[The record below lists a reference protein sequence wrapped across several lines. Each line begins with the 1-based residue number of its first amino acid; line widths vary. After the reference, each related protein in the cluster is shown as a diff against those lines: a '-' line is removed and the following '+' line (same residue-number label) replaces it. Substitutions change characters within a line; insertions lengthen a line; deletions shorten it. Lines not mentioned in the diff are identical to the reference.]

1 MEVLPVSI
9 RNLDKIFNPHRV
21 AVIGA
26 SSNPGTVGYSVLR
39 NMINASFNGV
49 VYPVNPKRESVQ
61 GIQSYPDVASLPR
74 TPDLAVICTPATTVP
89 GLVRDCGAQGI
100 RGLVI
105 LSAGFRETGAEGKAL
120 EGEVKAAAAEFEG
133 MRIIGPNCLG
143 IIVPR
148 IGMNATFAAGHPA
161 DGNVAFVSQSGALC
175 TSILDWAVEEGIGF
189 SYFVSVGNML
199 DVDFGDLIDY
209 FGEDE
214 HTRSILLYIESVTE
228 ARKFMSASR
237 AFARSKPILVYKAG
251 RFAESAKAASSHTG
265 AMAGEDAVYDAAFR
279 RAGMVRVYEI
289 GDLFDSAELLAR
301 IRPPSGSRL
310 AILTNAGGPGVMATD
325 ALIARRGTLAPLA
338 AETLAKLNEILPRF
352 WSHGNPVDV
361 LGDAPPE
368 RYAAALEILLAD
380 PNVDAVIAILAPQAV
395 TDPTTTAREVSAIA
409 TKSPKPVL
417 AAWMGG
423 RLMREGVELF
433 NRAGVP
439 TYATP
444 DQAVEAFMH
453 LVDYARNLELL
464 YETPREIPVRFPLDQ
479 ATIRTQVAPL
489 LRKAEIL
496 SEADSKEVLAA
507 YGIPVVQPLIA
518 GTADEAVAAA
528 KKAGYPVVL
537 KILSPDITHK
547 TDVGGVA
554 VGLHSDD
561 EVRATFAR
569 MLDEVRARRPEARL
583 EGVTVQRMIDT
594 SRGFELLVGAKKDPT
609 FGAVLMMGMGG
620 IAAEVYKDTTLAL
633 PPLNERL
640 TRRRLESLQSWPLI
654 EGYRGRPG
662 ADIDLLVETVMR
674 VSYLVADYPEIK
686 ELDINPLVASPDEV
700 VAVDARIVVDQ
711 EALKNPP
718 RPYSHLAI
726 RPYPEGYTRQATLR
740 NGTKVLLRPI
750 RPEDEP
756 LWHEMLAVSSRESIR
771 FRFRYLFKESTHQM
785 AIPFCFIDYDREMAI
800 VAEIEDGGRKRIVG
814 VGRLVV
820 GPDPTTAEYAVFVA
834 DPWQNQGLGGVL
846 TDYCLEIARNW
857 GVQVV
862 TAETTP
868 DNVRMIAIFQ
878 HRGFKI
884 EHRTQDGVVLAQL
897 LQGSPSP

>member
-1 MEVLPVSI
+1 MSI
-9 RNLDKIFNPHRV
+9 RNLGKIFNPHRV

-26 SSNPGTVGYSVLR
+26 SSNPGTVGFSVLR
-39 NMINASFNGV
+39 NMINAGFTGV

-61 GIQSYPDVASLPR
+61 GIQSYPDIPSLPR
-74 TPDLAVICTPATTVP
+74 IPDLAVICTPGSTVP
-89 GLVRDCGAQGI
+89 GLVRQCGEAGI

-105 LSAGFRETGAEGKAL
+105 LSAGFREIGSEGKAL
-120 EGEVKAAAAEFEG
+120 EAEVKAAAAEFDG

-148 IGMNATFAAGHPA
+148 IGMNATFAAGHPP
-161 DGNVAFVSQSGALC
+161 DGNVAFISQSGALC
-175 TSILDWAVEEGIGF
+175 TSILDWAVDEGIGF
-189 SYFVSVGNML
+189 SYFVSVGNMI

-214 HTRSILLYIESVTE
+214 KTRSILLYIESVSE

-265 AMAGEDAVYDAAFR
+265 AMAGEDSVYDAAFR

-289 GDLFDSAELLAR
+289 GDLFDSAELLAK
-301 IRPPSGSRL
+301 IRPPRGSRL

-325 ALIARRGTLAPLA
+325 ALIARRGTLAQLSP
-338 AETLAKLNEILPRF
+338 ETMSKLNEILPKF

-380 PNVDAVIAILAPQAV
+380 PGVDAVIAVLAPQSV

-409 TKSPKPVL
+409 AKSAKPVL

-423 RLMREGVELF
+423 RLMRDGIELF
-433 NRAGVP
+433 NQASVP

-464 YETPREIPVRFPLDQ
+464 YETPREMPVRLSLDQ
-479 ATIRTQVAPL
+479 ATVRKQVRPL
-489 LRKAEIL
+489 LEKAEIL
-496 SEADSKEVLAA
+496 SEQDSKEILAA
-507 YGIPVVQPLIA
+507 YGVPVVLPQTA
-518 GTADEAVAAA
+518 RTADEAVAAA

-554 VGLHSDD
+554 LGLHSDD
-561 EVRATFAR
+561 EVRAAFAR
-569 MLDEVRARRPEARL
+569 MMDTVRQRRPEARI
-583 EGVTVQRMIDT
+583 EGITVQRMIDT

-609 FGAVLMMGMGG
+609 FGSVLMVGMGG
-620 IAAEVYKDTTLAL
+620 IAAEVYKDTALAL

-654 EGYRGRPG
+654 EGYRGKPG
-662 ADIDLLVETVMR
+662 ADLDLLVETIMR

-700 VAVDARIVVDQ
+700 VAVDARIVVDE

-718 RPYSHLAI
+718 RPYAHLAI
-726 RPYPEGYTRQATLR
+726 RPYPEGYSRSVTLR
-740 NGTKVLLRPI
+740 NGTKVHLRPI

-756 LWHEMLAVSSRESIR
+756 MWHEMLAVSSRESIR
-771 FRFRYLFKESTHQM
+771 FRFRYLFKQSTHQM

-800 VAEIEDGGRKRIVG
+800 VAEVEDAGQKKIAG

-820 GPDPTTAEYAVFVA
+820 GPDPTNAEYAVFVA
-834 DPWQNQGLGGVL
+834 DPWQNQGLGGML
-846 TDYCLEIARNW
+846 TDYCLEIARSW

-862 TAETTP
+862 KAETTP

-878 HRGFKI
+878 HRGFAI
-884 EHRTQDGVVLAQL
+884 EHHTTDGVVLAQL
-897 LQGSPSP
+897 LQGTRETP

>member
-1 MEVLPVSI
+1 MSI

-21 AVIGA
+21 AVVGA

-39 NMINASFNGV
+39 NMINAGFTGV

-74 TPDLAVICTPATTVP
+74 VPDLAAICTPAPTVP
-89 GLVRDCGAQGI
+89 GIVRDCGRVGI
-100 RGLVI
+100 RGLVV
-105 LSAGFRETGAEGKAL
+105 LTAGFREAGAEGKDL
-120 EGEVKAAAAEFEG
+120 EAELKAAASEFDG
-133 MRIIGPNCLG
+133 MRIVGPNCLG

-148 IGMNATFAAGHPA
+148 IGLNATFAAGHPP
-161 DGNVAFVSQSGALC
+161 DGNVAFISQSGALC
-175 TSILDWAVEEGIGF
+175 TSILDWATEEGIGF
-189 SYFVSVGNML
+189 SYFVSVGNMI
-199 DVDFGDLIDY
+199 DVDFGDLVDY

-214 HTRSILLYIESVTE
+214 RTRSILLYIESVSQ
-228 ARKFMSASR
+228 ARKFMSACR

-301 IRPPSGSRL
+301 IRPPAGSRL

-325 ALIARRGTLAPLA
+325 ALIARRGTLAILSQQ
-338 AETLAKLNEILPRF
+338 TMAKLDELLPPF

-380 PNVDAVIAILAPQAV
+380 PGVDAVIAILAPQAV
-395 TDPTTTAREVSAIA
+395 TDPTTTAREVAAIA
-409 TKSPKPVL
+409 SKSAKPVL
-417 AAWMGG
+417 ASWMGG
-423 RLMREGVELF
+423 KLMREGIETF

-453 LVDYARNLELL
+453 LVDYARNLEML
-464 YETPREIPVRFPLDQ
+464 YETPREVPVHFPLDQ
-479 ATIRTQVAPL
+479 GTVRKGLEPL
-489 LRKAEIL
+489 FRKGKIL
-496 SEADSKEVLAA
+496 SEAESKEVLAA
-507 YGIPVVQPLIA
+507 YGIPVVRPQPA
-518 GTADEAVAAA
+518 RTVDEAVAAA
-528 KKAGYPVVL
+528 RSQGYPVVL

-554 VGLHSDD
+554 LGLHSDD
-561 EVRATFAR
+561 EVRAAFTR
-569 MLDEVRARRPEARL
+569 MMATVRERRPQARI

-594 SRGFELLVGAKKDPT
+594 SQGFELLLGAKKDPT
-609 FGAVLMMGMGG
+609 FGTVLMVGMGG
-620 IAAEVYKDTTLAL
+620 IAAEVYKDTALAL

-640 TRRRLESLQSWPLI
+640 ARRKLESLRSWPLLQ
-654 EGYRGRPG
+654 GFRGRPG
-662 ADIDLLVETVMR
+662 ANLDLLVETVIR
-674 VSYLVADYPEIK
+674 VSYLVADYPEIG

-700 VAVDARIVVDQ
+700 VAVDARIVVD
-711 EALKNPP
+711 EEVLRNPP
-718 RPYSHLAI
+718 RPYAHLAI
-726 RPYPEGYTRQATLR
+726 RPYPEGYTRKTVLR
-740 NGTKVLLRPI
+740 SGKPVTLRPI

-756 LWHEMLAVSSRESIR
+756 MWHEMLAVSSRESIR

-800 VAEIEDGGRKRIVG
+800 VAELEEGGRKRIAG

-834 DPWQNQGLGGVL
+834 DPWQNQGLGGLL
-846 TDYCLEIARNW
+846 TDYCLEIARSW
-857 GVQVV
+857 GVEVV

-878 HRGFKI
+878 HRGFAI
-884 EHRTQDGVVLAQL
+884 DHRSQDGVVLATL
-897 LQGSPSP
+897 PLGKGT

>member
-1 MEVLPVSI
+1 MSI
-9 RNLDKIFNPHRV
+9 RNLEKIFNPHRV

-26 SSNPGTVGYSVLR
+26 SSNPGTVGFSILR
-39 NMINASFNGV
+39 NMINAGFNGV

-61 GIQSYPDVASLPR
+61 GIQSYPDIASLPR
-74 TPDLAVICTPATTVP
+74 VPDLAVICTPAATVP
-89 GLVRDCGAQGI
+89 GLVRECGEAGI
-100 RGLVI
+100 RGLII
-105 LSAGFRETGAEGKAL
+105 LSAGFREIGSEGKAL
-120 EGEVKAAAAEFEG
+120 EAEVKAAAAEFDG
-133 MRIIGPNCLG
+133 LRIIGPNCLG

-148 IGMNATFAAGHPA
+148 IGLNATFAAGHPPN
-161 DGNVAFVSQSGALC
+161 GNVAFISQSGALC
-175 TSILDWAVEEGIGF
+175 TSILDWAVDEGIGF
-189 SYFVSVGNML
+189 SHFVSVGNLL
-199 DVDFGDLIDY
+199 DVDFGDLIDH

-214 HTRSILLYIESVTE
+214 QTRSILLYIESVSE

-289 GDLFDSAELLAR
+289 GDLFDSAELLAK
-301 IRPPSGSRL
+301 IRPPSGARL

-325 ALIARRGTLAPLA
+325 ALIARRGTLAQLSS
-338 AETLAKLNEILPRF
+338 ETMDKLNEILPRF

-380 PNVDAVIAILAPQAV
+380 SGVDAVIAVLAPQSV

-409 TKSPKPVL
+409 NKSTKPVL

-423 RLMREGVELF
+423 RLMRDGTELF

-464 YETPREIPVRFPLDQ
+464 YETPREMPVRLSLDQ
-479 ATIRTQVAPL
+479 AAIRKHVAPTL
-489 LRKAEIL
+489 AKGGIL
-496 SEADSKEVLAA
+496 SEADSKGILAA
-507 YGIPVVQPLIA
+507 YGIPVVLPRTA
-518 GTADEAVAAA
+518 RSADEAVSVAREV
-528 KKAGYPVVL
+528 KYPVVL

-554 VGLHSDD
+554 LGLHSDD
-561 EVRATFAR
+561 EVRAAFVRMMDTVRERQPNAR
-569 MLDEVRARRPEARL
+569 I

-609 FGAVLMMGMGG
+609 FGTVLMVGMGG
-620 IAAEVYKDTTLAL
+620 IAAEVYKDTALEL

-640 TRRRLESLQSWPLI
+640 TRRRLESLQIWPLL

-662 ADIDLLVETVMR
+662 ADLDLLVETIMR
-674 VSYLVADYPEIK
+674 VSYLVADYPEIA

-700 VAVDARIVVDQ
+700 VAVDARIVVD
-711 EALKNPP
+711 ADVLKNPP
-718 RPYSHLAI
+718 RPYAHLAI
-726 RPYPEGYTRQATLR
+726 RPYPEGYSRRATLR
-740 NGTKVLLRPI
+740 NGTAVTLRPI

-771 FRFRYLFKESTHQM
+771 FRFRYLFKQSTHQM

-800 VAEIEDGGRKRIVG
+800 VAEVEDGGRKKIAG

-820 GPDPTTAEYAVFVA
+820 GPDPANAEYAVFVA
-834 DPWQNQGLGGVL
+834 DPWQNQGLGGTL
-846 TDYCLEIARNW
+846 TDYCLEIARGW

-862 TAETTP
+862 AAETTP
-868 DNVRMIAIFQ
+868 DNMRMIAIFQ
-878 HRGFKI
+878 HRGFAI
-884 EHRTQDGVVLAQL
+884 EHHTKDGVVLAQL
-897 LQGSPSP
+897 LQGARESP